1 MRTYRIHITM
11 PDGSLGRH
19 YGLYSDGF
27 EAVIQA
33 MTNFPEACRISA
45 RRVIV

>member
-1 MRTYRIHITM
+1 MKTYLIKITM
-11 PDGSLGRH
+11 EDGSQGRH

-33 MTNFPEACRISA
+33 MTNFPQARRISA
-45 RRVIV
+45 RRLA

>member
-1 MRTYRIHITM
+1 MRNYLIKITM

-33 MTNFPEACRISA
+33 MTNFPEACRISC
-45 RRVIV
+45 RRIV

>member
-1 MRTYRIHITM
+1 MNTYLINITM
-11 PDGSLGRH
+11 GDGSQGRC

-33 MTNFPEACRISA
+33 MTNFPEAQRISA
-45 RRVIV
+45 RRLA

>member
-1 MRTYRIHITM
+1 MNSYRIKITM
-11 PDGSLGRH
+11 PDGSSARH

-33 MTNFPEACRISA
+33 MTHFPDACRISA
-45 RRVIV
+45 RRIV

>member
-1 MRTYRIHITM
+1 MKTYRIQITM

-33 MTNFPEACRISA
+33 MTNFPDACRISA
-45 RRVIV
+45 RRIV

>member
-1 MRTYRIHITM
+1 MKTYLINITM
-11 PDGSLGRH
+11 IDGSQGRC

-33 MTNFPEACRISA
+33 MDNFPDACRISA
-45 RRVIV
+45 RRLP

>member
-1 MRTYRIHITM
+1 MKTYLIEITM
-11 PDGSLGRH
+11 GDGSKGRH

-33 MTNFPEACRISA
+33 IEHFPQAHRISA
-45 RRVIV
+45 RRLP